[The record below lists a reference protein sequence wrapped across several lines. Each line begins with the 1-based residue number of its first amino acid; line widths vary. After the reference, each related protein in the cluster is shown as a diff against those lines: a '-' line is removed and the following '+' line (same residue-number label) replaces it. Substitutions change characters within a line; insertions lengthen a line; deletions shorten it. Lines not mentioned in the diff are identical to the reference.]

1 MQETIKRIG
10 VTGGRNYRNKKKV
23 WEVMNQAKSILGDR
37 MFVVVGCAPGLDRY
51 VRWWCD
57 ENLLPHQWK
66 TYYADWDELG
76 NYAGHERNT
85 RMAQFG
91 LDMLIS
97 FPGGVG
103 TANMIEQVE
112 GLNTVLHKTQHM
124 EITE

>member
-1 MQETIKRIG
+1 MQPSQLRIG

-23 WEVMNQAKSILGDR
+23 WQVMNQAKGTLGDR

-57 ENLLPHQWK
+57 ENLKPEQ
-66 TYYADWDELG
+66 YRVFYADWDELG

-85 RMAQFG
+85 RMALFG
-91 LDMLIS
+91 LDMLIV

-103 TANMIEQVE
+103 TANMKEQTE
-112 GLNTVLHKTQHM
+112 GLNTALHKTQIM
-124 EITE
+124 EISE